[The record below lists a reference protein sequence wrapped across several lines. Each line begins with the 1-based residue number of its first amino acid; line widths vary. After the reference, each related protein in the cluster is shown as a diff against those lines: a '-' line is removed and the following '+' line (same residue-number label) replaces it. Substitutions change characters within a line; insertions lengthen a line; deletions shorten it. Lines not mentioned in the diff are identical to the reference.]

1 MKQRILIVGAGF
13 GGLALATSLSK
24 ADVEVVVIDR
34 TNHHLF
40 QPLLYQVATA
50 ALSPGDIAVP
60 IRSILAR
67 QANVTVVMGEVTG
80 IDRASKTLTLSDQ
93 RTFTYDDLVVATGS
107 RHHYFGQDAWEAH
120 STGLKTLA
128 DALSIRE
135 QLLQSFEKAESL
147 PAEEAI
153 PYLNFVIVGGG
164 PTGVELA
171 GAISEISRKTMLG
184 DFRRIKPGMVHVYLI
199 EAMPAVLG
207 TYSPK
212 LSESARSALEQIGV
226 NVLTNTR
233 VLQVDG
239 YGVTTTN
246 GMIPSRTIIW
256 AAGNQASPVVRMLD
270 VETDRIGR
278 AIVGPQL
285 HLSDDEHVFVIGD
298 AAHVPF
304 GTTTVPGV
312 AQGAMQMGRYVA
324 RVLRAR
330 LTGRSQPAAFRYR
343 DLGNMAT
350 IGRAKAIAD
359 IQGLEFSGTVAWL
372 LWSVIHVAQ
381 LISFRNRFRVMAEW
395 FWYYV
400 TFKGGFRLIT
410 GVRRSGVG
418 V

>member
-1 MKQRILIVGAGF
+1 MKQRILIIGAGF
-13 GGLALATSLSK
+13 GGLSVAKSLGQ
-24 ADVEVVVIDR
+24 ADAELVVVDR

-60 IRSILAR
+60 IRGILSK
-67 QANVTVVMGEVTG
+67 QANVTVVMGEVVG
-80 IDRASKTLTLSDQ
+80 IDRERKAVALDDG
-93 RTFTYDDLVVATGS
+93 RTFTYDDLVIATGS

-135 QLLQSFEKAESL
+135 QLLRSFEKAESL
-147 PAEEAI
+147 PPEEAI
-153 PYLNFVIVGGG
+153 PYLNFVVVGGG

-184 DFRRIKPGMVHVYLI
+184 DFKRIKPGMVHVYLI

-207 TYSPK
+207 AYSSN
-212 LSESARSALEQIGV
+212 LSESARAALEQIGV
-226 NVLTNTR
+226 KVLTNTR
-233 VLQVDG
+233 VRQIDAT
-239 YGVTTTN
+239 GVSTIN
-246 GMIPSRTIIW
+246 GFIPSHTIIW
-256 AAGNQASPVVRMLD
+256 AAGNQASPVVRMLG
-270 VETDRIGR
+270 VETDRMGR
-278 AIVGPQL
+278 AMVGPNL
-285 HLSDDEHVFVIGD
+285 HLPDDRHVFVIGD

-304 GTTTVPGV
+304 GTTAVPGV
-312 AQGAMQMGRYVA
+312 AQGAMQMGRHVA
-324 RVLRAR
+324 KVLTAR
-330 LTGRSQPAAFRYR
+330 LKGRPDPMPFQYR

-359 IQGLEFSGTVAWL
+359 IQGVEFSGTMAWL

-381 LISFRNRFRVMAEW
+381 LISFRNRFRVMVEW

-410 GVRRSGVG
+410 GVRRSGAG

>member
-1 MKQRILIVGAGF
+1 MEHRILIVGAGF
-13 GGLALATSLSK
+13 GGLSLAKSLAK
-24 ADVEVVVIDR
+24 ADAELMVVDR

-60 IRSILAR
+60 IRGILSGQPNA
-67 QANVTVVMGEVTG
+67 TVVMGEVVG
-80 IDRASKTLTLSDQ
+80 IDRERKTVALDDG
-93 RTFTYDDLVVATGS
+93 RTFAYHDLVIATGS
-107 RHHYFGQDAWEAH
+107 RHHYFGQDAWEPH

-135 QLLQSFEKAESL
+135 QLLRSFEKAESL
-147 PAEEAI
+147 PPEEAI
-153 PYLNFVIVGGG
+153 PYLNFVVVGGG

-184 DFRRIKPGMVHVYLI
+184 DFKRIKPGMVHVHLI

-207 TYSPK
+207 AYSSK
-212 LSESARSALEQIGV
+212 LSESARTALEQIGV
-226 NVLTNTR
+226 KVLTNTR
-233 VLQVDG
+233 VRHIDES
-239 YGVTTTN
+239 GVTTSN
-246 GMIPSRTIIW
+246 GFIPSRTIIW
-256 AAGNQASPVVRMLD
+256 AAGNQASPVVRLLGT
-270 VETDRIGR
+270 ETDRMGR
-278 AIVGPQL
+278 AMVGPQL
-285 HLSDDEHVFVIGD
+285 HLPDDPHVFVIGD

-304 GTTTVPGV
+304 GTGTVPGV
-312 AQGAMQMGRYVA
+312 AQGAMQMGRHVA
-324 RVLRAR
+324 KVLLAR
-330 LTGRSQPAAFRYR
+330 LNGRAEPPPFRYK

-359 IQGLEFSGTVAWL
+359 IQGVEFSGTVAWL

-395 FWYYV
+395 FWYYI

-410 GVRRSGVG
+410 GVRRNGVH
-418 V
+418 

>member
-1 MKQRILIVGAGF
+1 MKQRILIIGAGF
-13 GGLALATSLSK
+13 GGLSVAKSLGQ
-24 ADVEVVVIDR
+24 ADAELVVVDR

-60 IRSILAR
+60 IRGILSK
-67 QANVTVVMGEVTG
+67 QANVTVVMGEVVG
-80 IDRASKTLTLSDQ
+80 IDRERKAVALDDG
-93 RTFTYDDLVVATGS
+93 RTFTYDDLVIATGS

-135 QLLQSFEKAESL
+135 QLLRSFEKAESL
-147 PAEEAI
+147 PPEEAI
-153 PYLNFVIVGGG
+153 PYLNFVVVGGG

-184 DFRRIKPGMVHVYLI
+184 DFKRIKPGMVHVYLI

-207 TYSPK
+207 AYSSK
-212 LSESARSALEQIGV
+212 LSESARAALEQIGV
-226 NVLTNTR
+226 KVLTNTR
-233 VLQVDG
+233 VRQIDAT
-239 YGVTTTN
+239 GVSTIN
-246 GMIPSRTIIW
+246 GFIPSHTIIW
-256 AAGNQASPVVRMLD
+256 AAGNQASPVVRMLG
-270 VETDRIGR
+270 VETDRMGR
-278 AIVGPQL
+278 AMVGPNL
-285 HLSDDEHVFVIGD
+285 HLPDDRHVFVIGD

-312 AQGAMQMGRYVA
+312 AQGAMQMGRHVA
-324 RVLRAR
+324 KVLTAR
-330 LTGRSQPAAFRYR
+330 LKGRPDPMPFQYR

-359 IQGLEFSGTVAWL
+359 IQGVEFSGTMAWL

-410 GVRRSGVG
+410 GVRRSGAG

>member
-1 MKQRILIVGAGF
+1 MKQRILIIGAGF
-13 GGLALATSLSK
+13 GGLSVAKSLGQ
-24 ADVEVVVIDR
+24 ADAELVVVDR

-60 IRSILAR
+60 IRGILSK
-67 QANVTVVMGEVTG
+67 QANVTVVMGEVVG
-80 IDRASKTLTLSDQ
+80 IDRERKAVALDDG
-93 RTFTYDDLVVATGS
+93 RTFTYDDLVIATGS

-135 QLLQSFEKAESL
+135 QLLRSFEKAESL
-147 PAEEAI
+147 PPEEAI
-153 PYLNFVIVGGG
+153 SYLNFVVVGGG

-184 DFRRIKPGMVHVYLI
+184 DFKHIKPGMVHVYLI

-207 TYSPK
+207 AYSSK
-212 LSESARSALEQIGV
+212 LSESARAALEQIGV
-226 NVLTNTR
+226 KVLTNTR
-233 VLQVDG
+233 VRQIDAT
-239 YGVTTTN
+239 GVSTIN
-246 GMIPSRTIIW
+246 GFIPSHTIIW
-256 AAGNQASPVVRMLD
+256 AAGNQASPVVRMLG
-270 VETDRIGR
+270 VETDRMGR
-278 AIVGPQL
+278 AMVGPNL
-285 HLSDDEHVFVIGD
+285 HLPDDRHVFVIGD

-312 AQGAMQMGRYVA
+312 AQGAMQMGRHVA
-324 RVLRAR
+324 KVLTAR
-330 LTGRSQPAAFRYR
+330 LKGRPDPMPFQYR

-359 IQGLEFSGTVAWL
+359 IQGVEFSGTMAWL

-410 GVRRSGVG
+410 GVRRSGAG